1 MKLTKIL
8 TDRERQFLIDNG
20 IYEIFMENV
29 DPARLLTVEDFSFID
44 NCLHWAATPQGY
56 YYWAALEEAWENIR
70 ETI

>member
-8 TDRERQFLIDNG
+8 TDREKQFLIDNG

-29 DPARLLTVEDFSFID
+29 DPTRLLTVKSFGFID
-44 NCLHWAATPQGY
+44 HCICWADTPQGHN
-56 YYWAALEEAWENIR
+56 YWSALDEAWENIR